1 MCCATDFG
9 CAAYQRDAGVQCSAA
24 AGQTLLGD
32 HISCAIG
39 LIVQSALHRSCSPVE
54 VERLRRPLQALGLS
68 RASAAAAATVC
79 ATANRGRP
87 SWGMIYL
94 IVGRAS
100 RWLLCPPADFGLRKP
115 PRRCRD
121 MLLQPERPPA
131 TSHAAQSACGEG
143 PVEAA
148 AHAGAM
154 QARFSPYD
162 YNGGCAAS
170 CLRLP
175 SALSPACCPASEA
188 SSRGGGH
195 PLSAGRAPCTKLHL
209 IRHREPPSISRQPPP
224 APMTLHTRPPRTTP
238 HTTSRTP
245 PVLRTLHGSRWLES

>member
-1 MCCATDFG
+1 MLSFELASPVPLSYSILASATACCDIHWRSHRKKGIHAVPPTRG
-9 CAAYQRDAGVQCSAA
+9 MQGCSAA
-24 AGQTLLGD
+24 RQAGQTLLGD

-175 SALSPACCPASEA
+175 SALSLACCPASEA
-188 SSRGGGH
+188 SSAA
-195 PLSAGRAPCTKLHL
+195 SAGRLF
-209 IRHREPPSISRQPPP
+209 P
-224 APMTLHTRPPRTTP
+224 AA
-238 HTTSRTP
+238 
-245 PVLRTLHGSRWLES
+245 